1 VALGVRSA
9 ILALIFSVQVA
20 GIVYARFVPTR
31 YLCWAPYD
39 QLTFYRIEADTLG
52 RSLTEPAIAARYR
65 LPPIGRENRSI
76 HHVLNAIAQF
86 ESTYGRRDSV
96 RVRVVY
102 RINGGPEQT
111 WTAPD

>member
-1 VALGVRSA
+1 MTFAVRTT
-9 ILALIFSVQVA
+9 ILAFTFSVQVA

-39 QLTFYRIEADTLG
+39 QLTFYRIEADTGG
-52 RSLTEPAIAARYR
+52 RPLTQPAIAARYR
-65 LPPIGRENRSI
+65 LPPAGRENRSI

-86 ESTYGRRDSV
+86 ESTYGRRDPV
-96 RVRVVY
+96 RTRVVY
-102 RINGGPEQT
+102 RVNGGPEQT